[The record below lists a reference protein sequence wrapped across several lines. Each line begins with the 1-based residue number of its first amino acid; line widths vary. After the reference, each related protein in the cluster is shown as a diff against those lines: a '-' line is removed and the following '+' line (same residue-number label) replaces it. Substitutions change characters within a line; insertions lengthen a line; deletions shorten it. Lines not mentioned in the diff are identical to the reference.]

1 MKVLFQ
7 IVNGDLHWGGGGELC
22 AFPIFSGVLKST
34 IIFVPYKINNC
45 TSVTCVLSFVG
56 VLRGINSI

>member
-1 MKVLFQ
+1 VE
-7 IVNGDLHWGGGGELC
+7 GDSRGGGGGELC